1 MTEEQQPPVESA
13 GHVIRHNNREIPLW
27 GWLAVIAY
35 MMLVDNLL
43 PSEYEG
49 WAIVAGWFAAGAT
62 CLVNYRSCG
71 RYHCKITGLGFLG
84 LGVLAILEEIEVID
98 LEAWI
103 TWTALLA
110 ILAVGF
116 GLEYRYKSKSGSSY
130 VVACDSKACSS
141 SRGDEEFCMNN
152 DDDDDDHARMYKYVP
167 GSTLAASIITAIV
180 LHYFFPVTILI
191 PFPYNLLGLLIVGFG
206 VYSAFLSVRLL
217 ISNNT
222 TFEAG
227 GNPSSLVTRRP
238 YSYSRNP
245 IYLGFLLITLGTGT
259 ILSSLSA
266 FIAPIIFFLVVN
278 TIIIPFE
285 ENRLQKNFGIEYERY
300 KASVRRWL

>member
-1 MTEEQQPPVESA
+1 MEQNKGQKTAEPVF
-13 GHVIRHNNREIPLW
+13 RRKEIPLW
-27 GWLAVIAY
+27 GWLAVITY
-35 MMLVDNLL
+35 MVLVDNLM

-49 WAIVAGWFAAGAT
+49 WAIVAGWFAAGAM
-62 CLVNYRSCG
+62 CLVNYSSCG

-84 LGVLAILEEIEVID
+84 LGVLAILEEIGVID
-98 LEAWI
+98 LEAWV
-103 TWTALLA
+103 TWTTLFAV
-110 ILAVGF
+110 LAVGF
-116 GLEYRYKSKSGSSY
+116 GLEYRYNSKSGSCY
-130 VVACDSKACSS
+130 VVACGSKACSS
-141 SRGDEEFCMNN
+141 SGGGGGDEFCMNN
-152 DDDDDDHARMYKYVP
+152 NDEGDHARMYKYVP
-167 GSTLAASIITAIV
+167 GSTLGASIIIAVV
-180 LHYFFPVTILI
+180 LHYLFPVTTII
-191 PFPYNLLGLLIVGFG
+191 PFPYNLLGLVIVGSG
-206 VYSAFLSVRLL
+206 MYLAFQSVRLL
-217 ISNNT
+217 ISHNT

-245 IYLGFLLITLGTGT
+245 IYLGFLLIALGTAT

-300 KASVRRWL
+300 KGSVRRWL

>member
-1 MTEEQQPPVESA
+1 MTEEQQPSVESA
-13 GHVIRHNNREIPLW
+13 GRVIRHNSREIPLW
-27 GWLAVIAY
+27 VWLAVIAY
-35 MMLVDNLL
+35 MVLVDNLM

-49 WAIVAGWFAAGAT
+49 WAIVAGWFGAGIM
-62 CLVNYRSCG
+62 CLVNYSSCG

-84 LGVLAILEEIEVID
+84 LGVLAVLEETEVID
-98 LEAWI
+98 LEAWVI
-103 TWTALLA
+103 WTTLFAV
-110 ILAVGF
+110 LAVGF
-116 GLEYRYKSKSGSSY
+116 GLEYRYKSKSGSCY
-130 VVACDSKACSS
+130 VVACSSKACSNS
-141 SRGDEEFCMNN
+141 GGDEFCMNN
-152 DDDDDDHARMYKYVP
+152 NNESDHARMYKYVP
-167 GSTLAASIITAIV
+167 GSTLGASIIIAVV
-180 LHYFFPVTILI
+180 LHYFFPVTTILI

-206 VYSAFLSVRLL
+206 VYLAFLSVRLL
-217 ISNNT
+217 LSYNT

-245 IYLGFLLITLGTGT
+245 IYLGFLLIALGTAT

-278 TIIIPFE
+278 IIIIPFE
-285 ENRLQKNFGIEYERY
+285 ENRLQKNFGMEYEKY